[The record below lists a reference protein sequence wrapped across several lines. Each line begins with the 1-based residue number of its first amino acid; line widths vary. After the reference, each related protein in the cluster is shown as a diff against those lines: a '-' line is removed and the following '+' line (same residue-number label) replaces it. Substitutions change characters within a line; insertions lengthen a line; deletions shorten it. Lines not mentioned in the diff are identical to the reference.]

1 MIDEMDLLGDLK
13 AAEPMRPRA
22 LEDARAVLQ
31 AAMAVDAAPET
42 RTAARRRARW
52 GMRRTAGF
60 SAAAVAAAAAAVALV
75 VTLTPAP
82 THNAVATGK
91 PPTQGAPLP
100 ANPALAQLA
109 ADITARPA
117 KLPGNATL
125 EIRNQSPASDKPGA
139 NGIDLYTDSGI
150 YYWGLNRSNLR
161 QAIAAHQDDGQ
172 GQFKR
177 AMAAAVIAAKGDVA
191 TGRAKMAVANLV
203 PGTSTGPGAKRAH
216 IQAKRTE
223 IQKLR
228 AYDKEHGKKYT
239 PPKPLTPAQ
248 KKEQT
253 DNFIWMNALDA
264 LSAAPGNTQVRAG
277 VLDIMATMPNVKVTH
292 TSTAGRP
299 TLTLADSWPLLDK
312 NLVESLVIDASTG
325 SPVAL
330 FNRQPGQPLNATYY
344 HDSRVTLASVKSGK
358 F

>member
-1 MIDEMDLLGDLK
+1 MVDEMDLLSDMK
-13 AAEPMRPRA
+13 AVDPMRPRA
-22 LEDARAVLQ
+22 LEEARAVLQ
-31 AAMAVDAAPET
+31 AAMAVDGAPET
-42 RTAARRRARW
+42 KTAARRRARW

-60 SAAAVAAAAAAVALV
+60 GAATVGAAAAAVALV

-82 THNAVATGK
+82 THDAVATGK
-91 PPTQGAPLP
+91 IPAQAAPAT
-100 ANPALAQLA
+100 ANPVLARLA

-117 KLPGNATL
+117 KLPGDATV
-125 EIRNQSPASDKPGA
+125 EIRNQSPSSDKLGA
-139 NGIDLYTDSGI
+139 NGIDLYTDGGT
-150 YYWGLNRSNLR
+150 YYWGYSRANLR
-161 QAIAAHQDDGQ
+161 QAIAQGQDDGQ

-177 AMAAAVIAAKGDVA
+177 AMAAAVIAAKGDVSTA
-191 TGRAKMAVANLV
+191 RARMAVANII
-203 PGTSTGPGAKRAH
+203 PGTNPYPGAKRV
-216 IQAKRTE
+216 E
-223 IQKLR
+223 IQKLK

-248 KKEQT
+248 KKQQT
-253 DNFIWMNALDA
+253 DNFIWMNATDA
-264 LSAAPGNTQVRAG
+264 LTAAPGNTQVRAG

-292 TSTAGRP
+292 TSTAGQP